1 MIEKK
6 NLLLLS
12 FLVIILVYHYFDNP
26 VQPQLNYNS
35 NSNNKINITS
45 HTESNNSASQS
56 KQSVIFNESSNSEK
70 YSSNQKEL
78 SSSDNNQISNDIKKL
93 VEIYGEPTN
102 VSDNTYNWDYM
113 SQTPWNKIIYK
124 KDSDFPYYYF
134 ITATISDLNE
144 FEKWKNILPNLE
156 FNPKRKSLVF
166 NTKDEGTAL
175 AVANIVISNLQGKL
189 SFEDILS
196 KKLIPISI
204 NRTTHH
210 DMIKHKIREQ
220 LTELVN
226 KDWNS
231 NKKTENLDYQ
241 EDIASTQTETNE
253 APVQKQIISN
263 SPMAQNDSLPE
274 TNELNAYTGG
284 SGFSFI

>member
-6 NLLLLS
+6 NILLLS
-12 FLVIILVYHYFDNP
+12 FLVIILIYHYFDNP
-26 VQPQLNYNS
+26 VQPQMNNNS
-35 NSNNKINITS
+35 DKKINVTS
-45 HTESNNSASQS
+45 HTETNNTASQS
-56 KQSVIFNESSNSEK
+56 KNSVIFNESSESEK

-78 SSSDNNQISNDIKKL
+78 SVSEKNPISNDIQKL

-102 VSDNTYNWDYM
+102 VSDNIYSWDYM

-124 KDSDFPYYYF
+124 QNSDFPYYYF
-134 ITATISDLNE
+134 ITAAINNLNE
-144 FEKWKNILPNLE
+144 FERWKNILPNLE
-156 FNPKRKSLVF
+156 FDPKRKSLVF

-175 AVANIVISNLQGKL
+175 AVANIVLSNLQGKL
-189 SFEDILS
+189 SFEDILN

-231 NKKTENLDYQ
+231 NKPSENLDYQ

-253 APVQKQIISN
+253 APVQNQMITN

-274 TNELNAYTGG
+274 TTGLNAYTGG

>member
-6 NLLLLS
+6 NILLLS
-12 FLVIILVYHYFDNP
+12 FLVIILIYHYFDNP
-26 VQPQLNYNS
+26 VQPQLNHNS
-35 NSNNKINITS
+35 DNKINITS
-45 HTESNNSASQS
+45 HTETNNSASQS
-56 KQSVIFNESSNSEK
+56 KNSVIFNESSESEK

-78 SSSDNNQISNDIKKL
+78 SVSEKNPISNDIQKL

-102 VSDNTYNWDYM
+102 VSDNIYSWDYM

-124 KDSDFPYYYF
+124 QNSDFPYYYF
-134 ITATISDLNE
+134 ITATISNLSE

-156 FNPKRKSLVF
+156 FDPKRKSLVF

-189 SFEDILS
+189 SLEDILN

-226 KDWNS
+226 QDWNS
-231 NKKTENLDYQ
+231 NKPSENLDYQ

-253 APVQKQIISN
+253 APVQKKMIAN

-274 TNELNAYTGG
+274 TTGLNAYTGG